1 VNRAL
6 TPEVRKLTGLPRVS
20 YKPYP
25 WRIAFLMVAIGVI
38 PLIVLGKWMFVALF
52 LTVVLG
58 VVPSVRWLEH
68 REAIG
73 RERLFLEGREVV
85 ARVID
90 VEPAGTGRRDHVVRV
105 EYLVG
110 DARVQG
116 VVFGAPLARRGL
128 RPGENVLVVYD
139 PQTPQRCIVVER
151 VKAEAIAAIAAAN
164 EGAAGAE
171 NGASYRGMALPP
183 PEEEEDDH
191 GHAHGGC
198 GGGGCGGGGCGG
210 GKCDGKGG
218 CGSGGGCDGGGC
230 GTGGGGGGCGGGGC
244 C

>member
-25 WRIAFLMVAIGVI
+25 WRIALLMAAIGVI
-38 PLIVLGKWMFVALF
+38 PLVVMGKWMFVALF

-68 REAIG
+68 REQIA

-90 VEPAGTGRRDHVVRV
+90 VEPAGAGRRDHVVRV
-105 EYLVG
+105 EYLV
-110 DARVQG
+110 DEVRVQG

-151 VKAEAIAAIAAAN
+151 VKAEAIAAITAAAAS
-164 EGAAGAE
+164 AAGGE
-171 NGASYRGMALPP
+171 SGATYRGMALPP
-183 PEEEEDDH
+183 PEEEEEDH
-191 GHAHGGC
+191 GHAH
-198 GGGGCGGGGCGG
+198 GGCGGGGCGG

-218 CGSGGGCDGGGC
+218 SGGGCGGG
-230 GTGGGGGGCGGGGC
+230 GGGGGGGCGSGGC